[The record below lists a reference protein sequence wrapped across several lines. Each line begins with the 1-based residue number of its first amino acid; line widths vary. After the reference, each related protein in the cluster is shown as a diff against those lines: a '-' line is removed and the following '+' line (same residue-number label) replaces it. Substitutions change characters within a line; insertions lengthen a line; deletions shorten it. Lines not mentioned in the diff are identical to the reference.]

1 MHLKKLTII
10 LHLVIAKRRI
20 GHSAEDVRDYILATD
35 LDGLLPEYCEL
46 LLKFIPTQE
55 EVRYKNSHNSMYFV
69 VYFVYVQL
77 SELAKNASHVAQ
89 FGEAEQFMFQL
100 AKIERYELRLN
111 CMAYMGN
118 FDELIGTTQPVC
130 PK

>member
-1 MHLKKLTII
+1 MVPTVHLKKLTII

-55 EVRYKNSHNSMYFV
+55 EVRYKNCHNSKHFV
-69 VYFVYVQL
+69 VYYFPCLCAAV
-77 SELAKNASHVAQ
+77 
-89 FGEAEQFMFQL
+89 
-100 AKIERYELRLN
+100 
-111 CMAYMGN
+111 
-118 FDELIGTTQPVC
+118 
-130 PK
+130 